1 MMVRRTAL
9 YMVGDVLSKI
19 SPFII
24 LPLLTRIFSPEEF
37 AIYANYLLGI
47 NILCIFINGW
57 SIAYLYP
64 SFYKSKTRFKLVSS
78 ISVYVSFIIIILSF
92 FLLIFSWSMSSSVVE
107 LWSLVFFSGA
117 VFSIN
122 TVYTTILQ
130 IKGDAVRFSYF
141 NVGKSIFQ
149 LLLVY
154 MYISLRLEPTVIG
167 VVYIYLVTSI
177 IYMLF
182 ALFKLC
188 RDRLLSFFVFSI
200 FKDALSY
207 GAPLIPNMALGYAK
221 TSIDRVILLYVFGV
235 SVIGVYSA
243 SFQLFSVIILFSSSL
258 IKGITPELLSSIKS
272 CNAQKVRK
280 ITFFYIVSVVC
291 VCVCV
296 WCGMYFGGA
305 LFLGESFGNLKP
317 YSFLSLSIALGAIG
331 SIFTAYYQIFE
342 KTKLLMSITI
352 FTTLLHMLSLYLGAK
367 LFEVNGFIFCHIISS
382 LISVFILY
390 AKGFRYVV

>member
-9 YMVGDVLSKI
+9 YMVGDVISKI

-24 LPLLTRIFSPEEF
+24 IPLLTRLFSPEEY
-37 AIYANYLLGI
+37 AVYANYLLGI

-78 ISVYVSFIIIILSF
+78 ISIYVSFIAIALSL
-92 FLLIFSWSMSSSVVE
+92 FLLVFSWSISSPVIE

-117 VFSIN
+117 AVSIN

-130 IKGDAVRFSYF
+130 IKGDAVKFSYF

-154 MYISLRLEPTVIG
+154 MYISLTAEPTVIG
-167 VVYIYLVTSI
+167 VVYVYFVTSI
-177 IYMLF
+177 FFMLF
-182 ALFKLC
+182 ALFKLY
-188 RDRLLSFFVFSI
+188 RDKLLSFFVRRI
-200 FKDALSY
+200 FKDAFGY
-207 GAPLIPNMALGYAK
+207 GVPLIPNMALGYVK
-221 TSIDRVILLYVFGV
+221 TTMDRVVLLYAFGA
-235 SVIGVYSA
+235 SIIGVYSA

-258 IKGITPELLSSIKS
+258 IKGVTPELLSGIKN
-272 CNAQKVRK
+272 CNVQKVRK
-280 ITFFYIVSVVC
+280 ITLFYIVSVIC
-291 VCVCV
+291 VGVGV
-296 WCGMYFGGA
+296 GGGMYFWGD
-305 LFLGESFGNLKP
+305 LFLGKSFGNLKP

-331 SIFTAYYQIFE
+331 SIFTSYYQIYE

-352 FTTLLHMLSLYLGAK
+352 ATTLLHILSLFFGAK
-367 LFEVNGFIFCHIISS
+367 LFEVNGFIFFHIMSS
-382 LISVFILY
+382 LISAFILY
-390 AKGFRYVV
+390 VKGFRYVV